1 MSKDSSNIYN
11 MKTIIS
17 LKYLIHRGKSVFQI
31 NLAPD
36 LQELK
41 FSRNKHFSLYISKF
55 PCVFNDF
62 DVINCVI
69 FQCIMT
75 LDSSISRDNLQAYL
89 YKSVSYYI
97 Q

>member
-41 FSRNKHFSLYISKF
+41 FSRNKHFSFYIQKMFIRRRATSK
-55 PCVFNDF
+55 
-62 DVINCVI
+62 
-69 FQCIMT
+69 
-75 LDSSISRDNLQAYL
+75 DSS
-89 YKSVSYYI
+89 K
-97 Q
+97 